1 MTFKHVKFQDSPT
14 MRALEKFAKDK
25 GLIKP
30 EPLQKSAALAK
41 RADLTPSDNLM
52 DNIFKLCAG
61 MRAQGL
67 EKEAAEVETNYLNYK
82 RAQTLYEAH
91 KEKGEDVIQFAHP
104 KGSHKLEG
112 VEGDEAVVEDILDKH
127 VKFLQMIEKKPTGK
141 LSNASQVL
149 NAVKVAL
156 GDDFLDQ
163 KRNKKSLGQVNVDSL
178 YEQAKVN
185 LQKYRQVY
193 GSMSTKTG
201 DGIDSNNSYFNSLL
215 YILDN
220 KKVYQAR
227 DFENSLVNSLANF
240 QSDKEPG
247 FFSNAQERQLWNDE
261 ILPMVGIANRYAI
274 AFQENV
280 KDIRKAETEAKSKA
294 VEQQFDPDAK
304 PAEPTP
310 AAPTSVQKWKTQL
323 KTTGDTLQQWLMQ
336 TQNDPENN
344 DSDKASAKDW
354 INKQISTIQ
363 NLDSQVTDDNAAI
376 AALNILKKMTPEFAQ
391 FRKEWI
397 G

>member
-149 NAVKVAL
+149 NAVKRAL
-156 GDDFLDQ
+156 GRDQ
-163 KRNKKSLGQVNVDSL
+163 S
-178 YEQAKVN
+178 
-185 LQKYRQVY
+185 
-193 GSMSTKTG
+193 
-201 DGIDSNNSYFNSLL
+201 
-215 YILDN
+215 
-220 KKVYQAR
+220 
-227 DFENSLVNSLANF
+227 
-240 QSDKEPG
+240 
-247 FFSNAQERQLWNDE
+247 
-261 ILPMVGIANRYAI
+261 
-274 AFQENV
+274 
-280 KDIRKAETEAKSKA
+280 EAGRHKN
-294 VEQQFDPDAK
+294 P
-304 PAEPTP
+304 
-310 AAPTSVQKWKTQL
+310 
-323 KTTGDTLQQWLMQ
+323 
-336 TQNDPENN
+336 
-344 DSDKASAKDW
+344 
-354 INKQISTIQ
+354 
-363 NLDSQVTDDNAAI
+363 
-376 AALNILKKMTPEFAQ
+376 
-391 FRKEWI
+391 
-397 G
+397 

>member
-149 NAVKVAL
+149 NAVKRAL
-156 GDDFLDQ
+156 GEDQSEAGRLESQIRNNVNQVISILDRVAERAKPEMTAPTDWDWNVNPIKEAANNPTRDNLKSMKSNLNALIDRIKPGWVMGITENTWNKLAGPLLNKGIQLINQAAEWRDRANEIYAKQELGDYSEKGPDDGSSGALAIPEVTVKGDPLSGRLQ
-163 KRNKKSLGQVNVDSL
+163 NLIGRLQAAVAVRSISNNPAARKWIADEIAEIKK
-178 YEQAKVN
+178 EQARIGAVPEE
-185 LQKYRQVY
+185 QRESV
-193 GSMSTKTG
+193 
-201 DGIDSNNSYFNSLL
+201 
-215 YILDN
+215 
-220 KKVYQAR
+220 
-227 DFENSLVNSLANF
+227 
-240 QSDKEPG
+240 
-247 FFSNAQERQLWNDE
+247 NAQLQGDVAAYEKEVNDFYTDW
-261 ILPMVGIANRYAI
+261 VNA
-274 AFQENV
+274 
-280 KDIRKAETEAKSKA
+280 TSKA
-294 VEQQFDPDAK
+294 
-304 PAEPTP
+304 
-310 AAPTSVQKWKTQL
+310 
-323 KTTGDTLQQWLMQ
+323 
-336 TQNDPENN
+336 
-344 DSDKASAKDW
+344 
-354 INKQISTIQ
+354 
-363 NLDSQVTDDNAAI
+363 
-376 AALNILKKMTPEFAQ
+376 
-391 FRKEWI
+391 
-397 G
+397 